1 MLPIF
6 MCIKITTMQNKLNKH
21 FLLMILAT
29 VISVSAAHAQTA
41 EDSIKAVI
49 NKMFTGMKNSDTAL
63 VKSCFSET
71 AIMQTFGKDKEGKI
85 IITTDSPSDFAK
97 IIATIPAGAADEQIV
112 FKDLKI
118 DGPMA
123 AVWTPFKLYFN
134 GKFYSCGVNSFQL
147 VKLNNEWKIQ
157 YILDTRRKNNC
168 E

>member
-1 MLPIF
+1 
-6 MCIKITTMQNKLNKH
+6 MQNKLNKC
-21 FLLMILAT
+21 FLLLILITAGST
-29 VISVSAAHAQTA
+29 VFAQTA
-41 EDSIKAVI
+41 EDSIKTVI
-49 NKMFTGMKNSDTAL
+49 NTMFTGMKNSDTVL
-63 VKSCFSET
+63 VRSCFTET
-71 AIMQTFGKDKEGKI
+71 AVLQTFGKDKEGKT
-85 IITTDSPSDFAK
+85 IITTETPSDFAK

-147 VKLNNEWKIQ
+147 VRLNNVWKIQ

>member
-1 MLPIF
+1 
-6 MCIKITTMQNKLNKH
+6 MQNKFTKY
-21 FLLMILAT
+21 FLLLLLSGIFTAK
-29 VISVSAAHAQTA
+29 SSSAQTA

-49 NKMFTGMKNSDTAL
+49 NKMFTGMKNSDTSL
-63 VKSCFSET
+63 VKSCFTET
-71 AIMQTFGKDKEGKI
+71 AIMQTFGKSKEGKT
-85 IITTDSPSDFAK
+85 IITTETPGDFAK
-97 IIATIPAGAADEQIV
+97 VIATIPAGAADEQIV

-147 VKLNNEWKIQ
+147 TRLNGEWKIQ
-157 YILDTRRKNNC
+157 YILDTRRKTNC

>member
-1 MLPIF
+1 
-6 MCIKITTMQNKLNKH
+6 MQNKLNKH
-21 FLLMILAT
+21 FLLLFSAT
-29 VISVSAAHAQTA
+29 VISAGAAHAQTA
-41 EDSIKAVI
+41 EDSIKTVI
-49 NKMFTGMKNSDTAL
+49 NKMFMGMKSSDTVL
-63 VKSCFSET
+63 VKSCFTET
-71 AIMQTFGKDKEGKI
+71 AFLQTFGKDKEGKT
-85 IITTDSPSDFAK
+85 IITTETPGDFAK

-147 VKLNNEWKIQ
+147 VRLNNEWKIQ
-157 YILDTRRKNNC
+157 YILDTRRKSNC

>member
-1 MLPIF
+1 MLY
-6 MCIKITTMQNKLNKH
+6 KLNKFSLLL
-21 FLLMILAT
+21 FLSILIT
-29 VISVSAAHAQTA
+29 RSSAFAQTA
-41 EDSIKAVI
+41 EDSIKTVI
-49 NKMFTGMKNSDTAL
+49 NTMFTGMKNSDTVL
-63 VKSCFSET
+63 VKSCFTET
-71 AIMQTFGKDKEGKI
+71 AFMQTFSKNKEGKT
-85 IITTDSPSDFAK
+85 IITTDTPSGFAK

-147 VKLNNEWKIQ
+147 VRLNNEWKIQ
-157 YILDTRRKNNC
+157 YILDTRRRNNC

>member
-1 MLPIF
+1 M
-6 MCIKITTMQNKLNKH
+6 KNKLH
-21 FLLMILAT
+21 AYLLLPVFAL
-29 VISVSAAHAQTA
+29 VISVTAAKAQTA

-49 NKMFTGMKNSDTAL
+49 NQMFTGMKNTDTVM
-63 VKSCFSET
+63 VKSCFTET
-71 AIMQTFGKDKEGKI
+71 AVLQTFGKDKEGKT
-85 IITTDSPSDFAK
+85 IITTETPGDFAK

-147 VKLNNEWKIQ
+147 VRLKGEWKIQ
-157 YILDTRRKNNC
+157 YILDTRRKTNC

>member
-1 MLPIF
+1 ML
-6 MCIKITTMQNKLNKH
+6 NKLNK
-21 FLLMILAT
+21 FILLLLLSTLIT
-29 VISVSAAHAQTA
+29 GSVTFAQNA

-49 NKMFTGMKNSDTAL
+49 NKMFTGMKNSDTIL
-63 VKSCFSET
+63 VKSCFTET
-71 AIMQTFGKDKEGKI
+71 AVLQTFGKNKEGKT
-85 IITTDSPSDFAK
+85 IITTDTPSDFAK

-123 AVWTPFKLYFN
+123 AVWAPFKLYFN

-147 VKLNNEWKIQ
+147 VRLNNEWKIQ

>member
-1 MLPIF
+1 MLH
-6 MCIKITTMQNKLNKH
+6 KLNKS
-21 FLLMILAT
+21 FLLLLLSTLIT
-29 VISVSAAHAQTA
+29 GSVIYAQNA

-49 NKMFTGMKNSDTAL
+49 NKMFTGMKNSDTVL
-63 VKSCFSET
+63 VKSCFTET
-71 AIMQTFGKDKEGKI
+71 AFMQTFEKNKEGKT

-97 IIATIPAGAADEQIV
+97 IIATIPAGAADEQII

-123 AVWTPFKLYFN
+123 AVWAPFKLYFN

-147 VKLNNEWKIQ
+147 VRLNNEWKIQ
-157 YILDTRRKNNC
+157 YILDTRRRNNC

>member
-1 MLPIF
+1 ML
-6 MCIKITTMQNKLNKH
+6 IKKTTMQNKLNKS
-21 FLLMILAT
+21 FLLLLLST
-29 VISVSAAHAQTA
+29 VITVSEAYAQNA
-41 EDSIKAVI
+41 EDSIKTVI
-49 NKMFTGMKNSDTAL
+49 NTMFTGMKNSDTVL
-63 VKSCFSET
+63 VKSCFTET

-147 VKLNNEWKIQ
+147 VRLNNVWKIQ
-157 YILDTRRKNNC
+157 YILDTRRKTNC

>member
-1 MLPIF
+1 MQ
-6 MCIKITTMQNKLNKH
+6 IKLKKY
-21 FLLMILAT
+21 FLLSLLST
-29 VISVSAAHAQTA
+29 VISADTAYSQNA

-49 NKMFTGMKNSDTAL
+49 NKMFTGMKNSDTVL
-63 VKSCFSET
+63 VKSCFTET
-71 AIMQTFGKDKEGKI
+71 AVLQTFGKDKEGKI
-85 IITTDSPSDFAK
+85 IITTDTTIDFAK

-112 FKDLKI
+112 FKDMKI

-147 VKLNNEWKIQ
+147 VRLNNEWKIQ

>member
-1 MLPIF
+1 
-6 MCIKITTMQNKLNKH
+6 MQNKFSK
-21 FLLMILAT
+21 FLFLVLLITAG
-29 VISVSAAHAQTA
+29 SVVRAQNA
-41 EDSIKAVI
+41 EDSIKLVI
-49 NKMFTGMKNSDTAL
+49 NKMFTGMKESDTML
-63 VKSCFSET
+63 VKSCFTET
-71 AIMQTFGKDKEGKI
+71 AILQTFAKNKQGET
-85 IITTDSPSDFAK
+85 IITTETVSDFAK
-97 IIATIPAGAADEQIV
+97 IIANIPKGAADEQIV

-147 VKLNNEWKIQ
+147 VRLNNEWKIQ

>member
-1 MLPIF
+1 M
-6 MCIKITTMQNKLNKH
+6 KNKLL
-21 FLLMILAT
+21 FYCVLPVFAIL
-29 VISVSAAHAQTA
+29 ICGNAAKAQTA

-49 NKMFTGMKNSDTAL
+49 NKMFAGMKSSDTVM
-63 VKSCFSET
+63 VKSCFTET
-71 AIMQTFGKDKEGKI
+71 AVLQTFGKDKAAKT
-85 IITTDSPSDFAK
+85 IITTETPGDFAK

-147 VKLNNEWKIQ
+147 VRLNGEWKIQ
-157 YILDTRRKNNC
+157 YILDTRRKTNC
-168 E
+168 D

>member
-1 MLPIF
+1 
-6 MCIKITTMQNKLNKH
+6 MQNTLTRH
-21 FLLMILAT
+21 FLILIL
-29 VISVSAAHAQTA
+29 ISASSAIHAQSA
-41 EDSIKAVI
+41 SDSIKAVI
-49 NKMFTGMKNSDTAL
+49 NNMFLGMKNSDTIM
-63 VKSCFSET
+63 VKACFTET
-71 AIMQTFGKDKEGKI
+71 AVLQTFGKDKAGKTI
-85 IITTDSPSDFAK
+85 VTTETPGDFAR

-147 VKLNNEWKIQ
+147 VRLNNEWKIQ
-157 YILDTRRKNNC
+157 YILDTRRKDNC

>member
-1 MLPIF
+1 ML
-6 MCIKITTMQNKLNKH
+6 NKLYKS
-21 FLLMILAT
+21 FLLLLLSIVVT
-29 VISVSAAHAQTA
+29 GSAAFAQTA

-49 NKMFTGMKNSDTAL
+49 NKMFTGMKNSDTVL
-63 VKSCFSET
+63 VKSCFTET
-71 AIMQTFGKDKEGKI
+71 AVLQTFGKDKEGKT

-123 AVWTPFKLYFN
+123 AVWAPFKLYFN

-147 VKLNNEWKIQ
+147 VRLNSVWKIQ
-157 YILDTRRKNNC
+157 YILDTRRKSDC

>member
-1 MLPIF
+1 
-6 MCIKITTMQNKLNKH
+6 MQNDLKKN
-21 FLLMILAT
+21 FLLVFLST
-29 VISVSAAHAQTA
+29 VIISSVAFAQTT

-49 NKMFTGMKNSDTAL
+49 NTMFTGMKNSDTVL
-63 VKSCFSET
+63 IKSCFTET
-71 AIMQTFGKDKEGKI
+71 AIMQTFGKDKEGKT
-85 IITTDSPSDFAK
+85 IITTDNPSDFAK

-123 AVWTPFKLYFN
+123 AVWTPFKLFFN

-147 VKLNNEWKIQ
+147 VRLNNVWKIQ

>member
-1 MLPIF
+1 VLPIF
-6 MCIKITTMQNKLNKH
+6 MFIKKSAMLNKLNKS
-21 FLLMILAT
+21 FLLIFLST
-29 VISVSAAHAQTA
+29 VITNSTVFAQTA
-41 EDSIKAVI
+41 EDSIKTVI
-49 NKMFTGMKNSDTAL
+49 NTMFIGMKNSDTVL

-71 AIMQTFGKDKEGKI
+71 AIMQTFGRDKEGKT
-85 IITTDSPSDFAK
+85 IITTDSPGDFAK

-112 FKDLKI
+112 FKDLKV

-147 VKLNNEWKIQ
+147 VRLNNIWKIQ
-157 YILDTRRKNNC
+157 YILDTRRMNNC

>member
-1 MLPIF
+1 
-6 MCIKITTMQNKLNKH
+6 MQNKFSTFL
-21 FLLMILAT
+21 FLLLLITAG
-29 VISVSAAHAQTA
+29 SAVHAQTA
-41 EDSIKAVI
+41 TDSIKAVI
-49 NKMFTGMKNSDTAL
+49 NKMFTGMKESDTML
-63 VKSCFSET
+63 VKTCFTEG
-71 AIMQTFGKDKEGKI
+71 AILQTFAKNKQGET
-85 IITTDSPSDFAK
+85 IITTETVSDFAK
-97 IIATIPAGAADEQIV
+97 IIATIPKGAADEQIV

-147 VKLNNEWKIQ
+147 VRLNGEWKIQ

>member
-1 MLPIF
+1 ML
-6 MCIKITTMQNKLNKH
+6 NKLYKS
-21 FLLMILAT
+21 FLLLLLSIVVT
-29 VISVSAAHAQTA
+29 GSAAFAQTA

-49 NKMFTGMKNSDTAL
+49 NKMFTGMKNSDTVL
-63 VKSCFSET
+63 VKSCFTET
-71 AIMQTFGKDKEGKI
+71 AVLQTFGKDKEGKT

-123 AVWTPFKLYFN
+123 AVWAPFKLYFN

-147 VKLNNEWKIQ
+147 VRLNNEWKIQ
-157 YILDTRRKNNC
+157 YILDTRRKKDC

>member
-1 MLPIF
+1 M
-6 MCIKITTMQNKLNKH
+6 LNKPNKI
-21 FLLMILAT
+21 LLLLLLSITITNAALA
-29 VISVSAAHAQTA
+29 QNA

-49 NKMFTGMKNSDTAL
+49 NKMFKGMKNSDTTM
-63 VKSCFSET
+63 VKECFTET
-71 AIMQTFGKDKEGKI
+71 AFMQTFGRGKDGKT
-85 IITTDSPSDFAK
+85 IITTDSPGDFAK

-147 VKLNNEWKIQ
+147 VRLNNEWKIQ
-157 YILDTRRKNNC
+157 YILDTRRKDNC
-168 E
+168 D

>member
-1 MLPIF
+1 MIMKKTVYLIW
-6 MCIKITTMQNKLNKH
+6 
-21 FLLMILAT
+21 FL
-29 VISVSAAHAQTA
+29 VSTAMSANAQTA

-49 NKMFTGMKNSDTAL
+49 NKMFTGMKNSDTVM
-63 VKSCFSET
+63 VKSCFTET
-71 AIMQTFGKDKEGKI
+71 AFMQTFGKNKEGKTM
-85 IITTDSPSDFAK
+85 ITTNSPGDFAK

-134 GKFYSCGVNSFQL
+134 GQFYSCGVNSFQL
-147 VKLNNEWKIQ
+147 VRLQNEWKIQ
-157 YILDTRRKNNC
+157 YILDTRRKKDC

>member
-1 MLPIF
+1 MQ
-6 MCIKITTMQNKLNKH
+6 IKLKKS
-21 FLLMILAT
+21 FLLLLLST
-29 VISVSAAHAQTA
+29 VITGSALYAQNA

-49 NKMFTGMKNSDTAL
+49 NKMFTGMKNSDTVL
-63 VKSCFSET
+63 VKSCFTET

-118 DGPMA
+118 DGPRA
-123 AVWTPFKLYFN
+123 AVWTPFKLYFS

-147 VKLNNEWKIQ
+147 VRLNNIWKIQ
-157 YILDTRRKNNC
+157 YILDTRRKTNC

>member
-1 MLPIF
+1 
-6 MCIKITTMQNKLNKH
+6 MQNKLNKY
-21 FLLMILAT
+21 LLLLLLLI
-29 VISVSAAHAQTA
+29 VITGNAAYAQNA

-49 NKMFTGMKNSDTAL
+49 NKMFTGMKNSDTVM
-63 VKSCFSET
+63 VKECFTST
-71 AIMQTFGKDKEGKI
+71 AFMQTFGKDKEGKT
-85 IITTDSPSDFAK
+85 IITTNTPSDFAK

-147 VKLNNEWKIQ
+147 VRLNNEWKIQ

-168 E
+168 D